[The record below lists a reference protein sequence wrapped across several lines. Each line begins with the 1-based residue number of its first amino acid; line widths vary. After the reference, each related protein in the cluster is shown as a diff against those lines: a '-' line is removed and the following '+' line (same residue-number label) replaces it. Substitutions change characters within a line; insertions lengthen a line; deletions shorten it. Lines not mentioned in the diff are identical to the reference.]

1 MGGDWTG
8 GREDITGMGMAHL
21 TDGSLISPYNPQYVP
36 GVQMGGS
43 EASNPSGDYVYRQN
57 AKKPIRFYE
66 FGGDIK
72 PLDEDG
78 NERQMPKLD
87 TANSIIT
94 NNKRSAMTSEEA
106 AMYSIDSANAVS
118 TFDWFKSLG
127 TQTTDGVINVFENL
141 KKKVT
146 GSDSDS
152 PPPKQGATMTTDDG
166 VKMKFLNDAW
176 IPDKGSGN
184 VETYQL
190 NLKGKKGKSSASK
203 DYVPEGTKKN
213 GKYLHYTEEGPKW
226 LDDPLGVSFE
236 QEASEG
242 TVKPFASGY
251 EYIKGQGWTYKG
263 GVPAAPTVKEKDK
276 KNWRSRIQ
284 DEEDKKIIKLP
295 SRSIEQISTSDLEME
310 LQKAAPFELRG
321 NSDYYTTE
329 IKGKRGGSYVKGD
342 DGKSEMNLRDQAG
355 RLVWSGTQ
363 AEYQEKYGDFLEQG
377 TTQSGERRKDR
388 LYLKEYGGD
397 TGELDSLKMKT
408 LGINMM
414 PTDNPTWTPIDPDS
428 GTVTVNLPEKS
439 PKFLLNKNGWADVD
453 EYRKKAK
460 DSKFI
465 KGTQDLVITDGFDID
480 NDGVWGNKTY
490 NAINQDLVNK
500 QLNNYTK
507 SNFTEDQF
515 TAQIYKESTGD
526 NSVVSGAGA
535 MGIAQ
540 FLPST
545 FKWAK
550 EKGWIPETSKITDVA
565 AQSLA
570 QRRYMDY
577 LYEDRD
583 NIKSAKTSSERQ
595 ARTFASYNMGPG
607 NFDKFWK
614 KLSKKEKAAGWGTW
628 YKKMNNETKMY
639 VLWNMDRATYKK
651 DYSTPYKNTRGVMT
665 SKWNDVNYGFNNYKN
680 KKLKYR
686 Y

>member
-1 MGGDWTG
+1 MV
-8 GREDITGMGMAHL
+8 I
-21 TDGSLISPYNPQYVP
+21 SL
-36 GVQMGGS
+36 
-43 EASNPSGDYVYRQN
+43 
-57 AKKPIRFYE
+57 
-66 FGGDIK
+66 
-72 PLDEDG
+72 
-78 NERQMPKLD
+78 
-87 TANSIIT
+87 
-94 NNKRSAMTSEEA
+94 
-106 AMYSIDSANAVS
+106 
-118 TFDWFKSLG
+118 
-127 TQTTDGVINVFENL
+127 
-141 KKKVT
+141 
-146 GSDSDS
+146 
-152 PPPKQGATMTTDDG
+152 
-166 VKMKFLNDAW
+166 
-176 IPDKGSGN
+176 
-184 VETYQL
+184 
-190 NLKGKKGKSSASK
+190 
-203 DYVPEGTKKN
+203 
-213 GKYLHYTEEGPKW
+213 
-226 LDDPLGVSFE
+226 
-236 QEASEG
+236 
-242 TVKPFASGY
+242 
-251 EYIKGQGWTYKG
+251 
-263 GVPAAPTVKEKDK
+263 
-276 KNWRSRIQ
+276 
-284 DEEDKKIIKLP
+284 
-295 SRSIEQISTSDLEME
+295 
-310 LQKAAPFELRG
+310 
-321 NSDYYTTE
+321 
-329 IKGKRGGSYVKGD
+329 KRGD
-342 DGKSEMNLRDQAG
+342 
-355 RLVWSGTQ
+355 T
-363 AEYQEKYGDFLEQG
+363 EY
-377 TTQSGERRKDR
+377 GERKKHR
-388 LYLKEYGGD
+388 LYLKEYGGYTD
-397 TGELDSLKMKT
+397 ELDSLKMNT

-428 GTVTVNLPEKS
+428 GTVTVKLPEKS
-439 PKFLLNKNGWADVD
+439 PKFLLNKNGWADVV

-465 KGTQDLVITDGFDID
+465 KGTQELVITDGFDID

-550 EKGWIPETSKITDVA
+550 EKGWIPKTSKITDVA

-577 LYEDRD
+577 LYEERD

-614 KLSKKEKAAGWGTW
+614 KLSKKEKAAGWSTW

-651 DYSTPYKNTRGVMT
+651 DYSTPYKNKRGVMT